1 MAALG
6 FSYDFSQL
14 PEFEEYSTLP
24 KGQWN
29 VCIID
34 GEVKASGTT
43 TRLQLKFRVLD
54 GSHAGS
60 EFTDNFTL
68 MHDNE
73 KAQTIGQQ
81 RLGAIQR
88 AVNWLQALSDV
99 AQIANKPFTVR
110 TDIRFYPKNDGGVGS
125 AVDVKKIT
133 PYVGA
138 NMATGADPVQPTPP
152 APEAP
157 APALGGLPSP
167 GGLRLPTAT
176 PAMAAPQAPA
186 VAAPV
191 GMPAGMVLPGQNTL
205 GTQPPV
211 MTAPVQSLG
220 VAASVGMLPGM
231 PAQAPAMAAP
241 PAGAPMFRLPGQ

>member
-6 FSYDFSQL
+6 FSYDFSHL
-14 PEFEEYSTLP
+14 PEFEEYSILP
-24 KGQWN
+24 KGHWN

-73 KAQTIGQQ
+73 KAQAIGQQ

-110 TDIRFYPKNDGGVGS
+110 TDLRWSLKDGKQYTF
-125 AVDVKKIT
+125 VDVKKIT
-133 PYVGA
+133 PYVGT
-138 NMATGADPVQPTPP
+138 NMATGADAVQPTPP

-157 APALGGLPSP
+157 APALGGIPAP
-167 GGLRLPTAT
+167 GGLRLPAAT
-176 PAMAAPQAPA
+176 PAMAAPRAPAVAAPVGMPADMVLPGQNTLGTQPPAMAAPQAPA

-191 GMPAGMVLPGQNTL
+191 GM
-205 GTQPPV
+205 
-211 MTAPVQSLG
+211 
-220 VAASVGMLPGM
+220 LPGM
-231 PAQAPAMAAP
+231 PAQAQAPAMGAP

>member
-6 FSYDFSQL
+6 FSYDFSHL

-73 KAQTIGQQ
+73 KAQAIGQQ
-81 RLGAIQR
+81 RIGAIQR

-110 TDIRFYPKNDGGVGS
+110 TDLRWSQKDGKQYTF
-125 AVDVKKIT
+125 VDVKKIT

-138 NMATGADPVQPTPP
+138 NMATGADPVQPPPP

-157 APALGGLPSP
+157 APALGGIPTP
-167 GGLRLPTAT
+167 GGLRLPAAT
-176 PAMAAPQAPA
+176 PATVAPQAPA
-186 VAAPV
+186 MPAPV

-211 MTAPVQSLG
+211 MAAPVQNMG
-220 VAASVGMLPGM
+220 MAAPVGM
-231 PAQAPAMAAP
+231 PAQAQAPAMGAP